1 MRDLKH
7 SLSEDHL
14 VLLPPPLQDDVAE
27 VREVDEAVPGDGVAE
42 VHDVLLHGVQT
53 QHLHGTQQVLD
64 KVLTGNGI
72 TQCIYFLRLI
82 FFGLLSESL
91 LFVKLC
97 TFFYLSFQGI

>member
-72 TQCIYFLRLI
+72 TQCMYLFPPSHFLRTPLRVAI
-82 FFGLLSESL
+82 
-91 LFVKLC
+91 VC
-97 TFFYLSFQGI
+97 

>member
-14 VLLPPPLQDDVAE
+14 VLLPPPLQDDLAE

-53 QHLHGTQQVLD
+53 QHLHGTQQVLE
-64 KVLTGNGI
+64 KVGI
-72 TQCIYFLRLI
+72 TQCIYFLRLS
-82 FFGLLSESL
+82 LSSDSSQSRKLFVSFL
-91 LFVKLC
+91 LFV
-97 TFFYLSFQGI
+97 LSM

>member
-27 VREVDEAVPGDGVAE
+27 VREVDEAVPGDGVTE

-64 KVLTGNGI
+64 KVGI

-82 FFGLLSESL
+82 IFGLLSES
-91 LFVKLC
+91 
-97 TFFYLSFQGI
+97 